1 MNTMMK
7 GLVLGFC
14 ALTIGTAMVGA
25 QPASPPPA
33 AADPAA
39 ADPAVPSA
47 AGPKIV
53 FATKLYDFGRARAG
67 ELAKCTYVF
76 TNMGDQMLILTN
88 VQPQCGCTAAG
99 DWTRQVEP
107 GKTGSIPIQF
117 NTANYNGPVFKQV
130 TVTCN
135 DKSQLTLFLQLKGT
149 VFKPIDINPNLAV
162 LNIPPDAETGSVVV
176 TITNNTEEPLT
187 LSSPESNNRAFAAEL
202 KTIQAGKG
210 YQLIIS
216 VVPPLPPGSVQGQIS
231 MKTTWTNMPVLNVS
245 TYANVQPSIL
255 VIPSHITLPPAPLAN
270 AQTPSV
276 MIQNNGTNVLTLSEP
291 MVNAQGVETQ
301 IKETEAGRKFAA
313 LVTFPQGFEIPPGQH
328 VELTVKSSNPKFPVV
343 KVPITQ
349 MPRAA
354 VPVIPIKPPE
364 AAAAKPV
371 SVPIRPAKTA
381 PSDPPPLPPDL
392 PTVR

>member
-117 NTANYNGPVFKQV
+117 NTANYNGPVFKQ
-130 TVTCN
+130 
-135 DKSQLTLFLQLKGT
+135 
-149 VFKPIDINPNLAV
+149 
-162 LNIPPDAETGSVVV
+162 
-176 TITNNTEEPLT
+176 
-187 LSSPESNNRAFAAEL
+187 
-202 KTIQAGKG
+202 
-210 YQLIIS
+210 
-216 VVPPLPPGSVQGQIS
+216 
-231 MKTTWTNMPVLNVS
+231 
-245 TYANVQPSIL
+245 
-255 VIPSHITLPPAPLAN
+255 
-270 AQTPSV
+270 
-276 MIQNNGTNVLTLSEP
+276 
-291 MVNAQGVETQ
+291 
-301 IKETEAGRKFAA
+301 
-313 LVTFPQGFEIPPGQH
+313 
-328 VELTVKSSNPKFPVV
+328 
-343 KVPITQ
+343 
-349 MPRAA
+349 
-354 VPVIPIKPPE
+354 
-364 AAAAKPV
+364 AAA
-371 SVPIRPAKTA
+371 
-381 PSDPPPLPPDL
+381 
-392 PTVR
+392 

>member
-1 MNTMMK
+1 M
-7 GLVLGFC
+7 
-14 ALTIGTAMVGA
+14 
-25 QPASPPPA
+25 
-33 AADPAA
+33 
-39 ADPAVPSA
+39 PSA

-276 MIQNNGTNVLTLSEP
+276 MIQNNGTNMLTLSEP

-343 KVPITQ
+343 KVPVTQ

-354 VPVIPIKPPE
+354 APVIPIKPPE

-381 PSDPPPLPPDL
+381 PSDPPPPPLDL